1 MESFATTV
9 KNEILQLEIKNKKCC
24 MFSYLYGFLFC
35 NHTEDDKFYI
45 KTTSVENADSFL
57 KTCDLLFKKKHLC
70 FYKNGKISIES
81 GILIY
86 FTVAEYKKNIFKCE
100 DCVYHF
106 LRSVFLL
113 RGTVSDPFKMYLLEM
128 SFSEENRAKEVLNL
142 LDELGFNF
150 KIRLRQNKYVVYS
163 KSSEEIAYFL
173 AVVGANNA
181 TFTIMN
187 NKILKGIRNDANRV
201 KNCDDAN
208 IGKAVNASH
217 RHTSAIKYLIESNNI
232 TRLPD
237 QLRET
242 ARLRLEYNELNYAE
256 LGRKFSPV
264 ISKSGVFHRLEKIV
278 ELSEEFKKEGK

>member
-35 NHTEDDKFYI
+35 NQTEDDKYYI

-70 FYKNGKISIES
+70 FYKNGKISIET
-81 GILIY
+81 GILRY

-100 DCVYHF
+100 DCAYHF

-163 KSSEEIAYFL
+163 KSSEAIAYFL
-173 AVVGANNA
+173 AVIGANNA

-217 RHTSAIKYLIESNNI
+217 RHTSAIKYLIDSNNI